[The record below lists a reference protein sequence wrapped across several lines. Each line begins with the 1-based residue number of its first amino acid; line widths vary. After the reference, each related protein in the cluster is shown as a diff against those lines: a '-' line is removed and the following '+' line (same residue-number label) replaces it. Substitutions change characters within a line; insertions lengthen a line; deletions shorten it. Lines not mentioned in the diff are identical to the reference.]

1 MKGKKRIG
9 ILALSLA
16 FVGVATSCG
25 SYAITRN
32 TTPAKEEDAVVV
44 EDTDRTELKSIV
56 LDTSNVRK
64 TFYIGEEFNYDG
76 LVVNRSLAVYSESGT
91 NKGLVNM
98 PTKDFT
104 VYYS

>member
-25 SYAITRN
+25 SYAVSRN
-32 TTPAKEEDAVVV
+32 TSPVKDEDAVVI

-64 TFYIGEEFNYDG
+64 VFYIGEEFSYEG
-76 LVVNRSLAVYSESGT
+76 LVVNRSLSVYDANGK
-91 NKGLVNM
+91 NKV
-98 PTKDFT
+98 
-104 VYYS
+104 